1 MFFLY
6 PYIKKV
12 KGGGG
17 GGGGGAYSR
26 VVLV

>member
-12 KGGGG
+12 KRGVEGGE
-17 GGGGGAYSR
+17 GGAYSR
-26 VVLV
+26 GALV